1 MVSIMPCTAKKLE
14 AERPEFNTGGVRH
27 IDYVLT
33 TRELGRL
40 FRAAHIRAAALPE
53 GHYDDPM
60 GIGSGEHPLRR
71 RWGAGG
77 GGLEALAAVN
87 THSGGGGG

>member
-77 GGLEALAAVN
+77 GGGAGSIGSSE
-87 THSGGGGG
+87 TPHTGGG